1 MRCNGV
7 VDLTVFTKR
16 LLLHKCIHSL
26 VNINLHFDN
35 TLNFDG
41 FVIVTMMNDT

>member
-16 LLLHKCIHSL
+16 LLLHKCIPSL
-26 VNINLHFDN
+26 VNVNLHFDN
-35 TLNFDG
+35 TLKFDG
-41 FVIVTMMNDT
+41 CVIVTNMIDT